1 MEQNYNKLVAW
12 ILGVVLVLVGLVGF
26 VPALISGNA
35 LLGIFQVSVVHNIVH
50 LLTGAILIAGAAIDG
65 GRNARLVNMVLG
77 AVYLLVAVV
86 GFAAPD
92 LTNTLL
98 TQPAG
103 SNLMTDNVLHVLLG
117 VVLLGV
123 AFMMKE
129 STTMTT
135 TNKM

>member
-1 MEQNYNKLVAW
+1 MAEQNYNKLVAW
-12 ILGVVLVLVGLVGF
+12 ILGAVLVLVGILGF
-26 VPALISGNA
+26 VMTSP
-35 LLGIFQVSVVHNIVH
+35 LLGIFEVSTTHNIVH

-98 TQPAG
+98 SQAAG
-103 SNLMTDNVLHVLLG
+103 TALMTDNVLHLVLG
-117 VVLLGV
+117 VVLVGV
-123 AFMMKE
+123 AFIMKE
-129 STTMTT
+129 TTTMRTT
-135 TNKM
+135 TKM

>member
-12 ILGVVLVLVGLVGF
+12 ILGVVLVLVGILGF
-26 VPALISGNA
+26 VLTSP
-35 LLGIFQVSVVHNIVH
+35 LLGIFEVSSTHNIVH

-103 SNLMTDNVLHVLLG
+103 TALTTDNVLHVLLG

-123 AFMMKE
+123 AFIMRE
-129 STTMTT
+129 TPATT

>member
-12 ILGVVLVLVGLVGF
+12 ILGVVLVLVGVLGF
-26 VPALISGNA
+26 VMTSP
-35 LLGIFQVSVVHNIVH
+35 LLGVFDVSLVHNIVH

-98 TQPAG
+98 GGTTTTPAIG
-103 SNLMTDNVLHVLLG
+103 VEDHVLHVFLG

-123 AFMMKE
+123 AFMMRE
-129 STTMTT
+129 TPATT
-135 TNKM
+135 TNRM